1 MCYASNEQINNP
13 INLHVLHNESEN
25 PSGHMHVKPS
35 NLSKHSPPFW
45 QGLLAHSF
53 SSVIEK
59 GEENHITN

>member
-1 MCYASNEQINNP
+1 MQINKA

-53 SSVIEK
+53 SSVIEMR
-59 GEENHITN
+59 EEDCITS